1 MVSNLSINRKRLN
14 SRAHS
19 LRESVI
25 SSEKEGGGKKVTA
38 SYLLPGVAAFL
49 SGRRADAQV

>member
-38 SYLLPGVAAFL
+38 SYLSTGVAAFL
-49 SGRRADAQV
+49 LGRRADVQV